1 MARKDRRPRAAGWTV
16 QKRDHPGSTAED
28 IKDEPD
34 WSTTKH
40 VTNGTKAGTI
50 GGEYDIKHSA
60 DVQSANGDL
69 QRTKEASKQGALINF
84 QQVLKNDKD
93 FGSSQSEEHWVG
105 WRYMLDYTEA
115 GIKDQDWPI
124 NASKREDEW
133 RKDGEEKEQNEEG
146 SKDNAD
152 GEQDEQRANE
162 EETEY
167 DRLTPQKRACLRAIK
182 EESKYIPYLANN
194 NGKGRS
200 NVPNHSYTSIDE
212 ADQLTPD
219 SWIPRSP
226 ELIRLVGKHPLN
238 AEAPLSRIFDSG
250 FTTPNELFYVRSHA
264 AVPRLVW
271 ETHLLEIV
279 TYGGKTT
286 KLSMNDIKK
295 NFDALNLPIFMAC
308 DNGRRREMKMMKQT
322 KGFNWGPGAV
332 GCAYWKGPLLRDV
345 LLAAGVPERMPDQDE
360 QRYFVHFRGADEP
373 NEHYETSIPF
383 EYIMDEY
390 NDVLLAYEMNDVPLP
405 PDHGYPIRLM
415 VPGYVGGR
423 NVKWLEK
430 IWIDSKDNSCY
441 MHIWDDRVVPSFIVD
456 MDSELASHFFHL
468 PDTTA
473 YEQMLN
479 SVITIPQ
486 QGETIDLKNITK
498 AKEYRI
504 QGYAYNSHG
513 DEVQRVEVSLD
524 DGKTWMYCIRTFPEA
539 PIRHGNKFWTWCFWH
554 IDVTVADL
562 VRSPGITVRC
572 FDVKKMTQPEKPIWN
587 ILGSMNNA
595 QYIVRPE
602 MVTDGDTPHIIF
614 RHPVESG
621 NGEGG
626 WMKNSAENEIAQ
638 AGQKT
643 DVPSKQFTKEEI
655 EKHSTEQDCWIVVN
669 NCVYDATSVLPW
681 HPGGAAAV
689 MPDKPKNPHPH
700 PKPPPTKPSK
710 STAGSPQ
717 SSSTRNASPMTHH
730 NTPSNSPRARNTS
743 A

>member
-1 MARKDRRPRAAGWTV
+1 MLTAR
-16 QKRDHPGSTAED
+16 Q
-28 IKDEPD
+28 
-34 WSTTKH
+34 
-40 VTNGTKAGTI
+40 
-50 GGEYDIKHSA
+50 
-60 DVQSANGDL
+60 
-69 QRTKEASKQGALINF
+69 
-84 QQVLKNDKD
+84 
-93 FGSSQSEEHWVG
+93 
-105 WRYMLDYTEA
+105 
-115 GIKDQDWPI
+115 
-124 NASKREDEW
+124 
-133 RKDGEEKEQNEEG
+133 
-146 SKDNAD
+146 
-152 GEQDEQRANE
+152 
-162 EETEY
+162 
-167 DRLTPQKRACLRAIK
+167 
-182 EESKYIPYLANN
+182 
-194 NGKGRS
+194 
-200 NVPNHSYTSIDE
+200 
-212 ADQLTPD
+212 
-219 SWIPRSP
+219 
-226 ELIRLVGKHPLN
+226 
-238 AEAPLSRIFDSG
+238 
-250 FTTPNELFYVRSHA
+250 
-264 AVPRLVW
+264 
-271 ETHLLEIV
+271 
-279 TYGGKTT
+279 
-286 KLSMNDIKK
+286 
-295 NFDALNLPIFMAC
+295 
-308 DNGRRREMKMMKQT
+308 
-322 KGFNWGPGAV
+322 
-332 GCAYWKGPLLRDV
+332 
-345 LLAAGVPERMPDQDE
+345 
-360 QRYFVHFRGADEP
+360 
-373 NEHYETSIPF
+373 
-383 EYIMDEY
+383 
-390 NDVLLAYEMNDVPLP
+390 
-405 PDHGYPIRLM
+405 
-415 VPGYVGGR
+415 
-423 NVKWLEK
+423 
-430 IWIDSKDNSCY
+430 
-441 MHIWDDRVVPSFIVD
+441 VPSFIVD